1 MYMYSI
7 PPTAELYIDL
17 FLYLKNQH
25 IAISLVAPSRVYL
38 WNQKYPTFSPP
49 QFFSLPFI
57 SLYFLILFSVLPS
70 SSLTCGYILGLV
82 NTWTYEYI
90 NIIIPIYT
98 IVDLVGIDPGTFDSS
113 SDTLS
118 IGPAWLRIQELL
130 SAWYRFMQLFYIIDK
145 KLLDGIGI
153 EPGTFCSYPQH
164 SIHLA
169 TDSSW

>member
-82 NTWTYEYI
+82 NTWAYEYI
-90 NIIIPIYT
+90 NTYNPYWRGSGDWSRHLWLLFS
-98 IVDLVGIDPGTFDSS
+98 VLYPLDQLDSGCRS
-113 SDTLS
+113 YYLLGTLS
-118 IGPAWLRIQELL
+118 
-130 SAWYRFMQLFYIIDK
+130 
-145 KLLDGIGI
+145 
-153 EPGTFCSYPQH
+153 CSFF
-164 SIHLA
+164 I
-169 TDSSW
+169 